1 MEALAV
7 ILTSVLGLGSSLGII
22 TDRVVEGAI
31 RQQVP
36 KIEQLAVRVDNSP
49 NYQLLLGRVDRI
61 RLASR
66 GVYFVPFLRIDTL
79 ELETDRI
86 GIKTTNNK
94 VELLE
99 PLQAAVRVVLK
110 EEDINRAID
119 SPFIRPLFQSIK
131 VDFSGFNPSLGEEEI
146 DIVNPRIYFLTGNKV
161 RVTATL
167 VNRKIDVK
175 PLEISAEVSI
185 EVLSNGNVKLNR
197 VELSVAGVK
206 IPDIL
211 IGNLV
216 RGINQV
222 LDLKQL
228 EAQGIKSRV
237 LKFEVVPGQM
247 QLIGFAQLDRLPSN

>member
-7 ILTSVLGLGSSLGII
+7 ILTGVLGLGSSLGII

-31 RQQVP
+31 RQQIP

-49 NYQLLLGRVDRI
+49 NYQLVQGRIDRVRI
-61 RLASR
+61 ASR

-94 VELLE
+94 TELLE

-110 EEDINRAID
+110 EEDINRALD
-119 SPFIRPLFQSIK
+119 SPVIRPLFQGIK
-131 VDFSGFNPSLGEEEI
+131 VDFSSFNPSLSVEEI
-146 DIVNPRIYFLTGNKV
+146 DIVDPKIYFLTDNKA

-167 VNRKIDVK
+167 VNRKIDVN
-175 PLEISAEVSI
+175 PLEISAEISI
-185 EVLSNGNVKLNR
+185 EVLPNGNVKLNQ
-197 VELSVAGVK
+197 VELNVAGIR

-211 IGNLV
+211 IGNV
-216 RGINQV
+216 IRGINRV

-237 LKFEVVPGQM
+237 LKFEFMGGKM
-247 QLIGFAQLDRLPSN
+247 QLIGFAQLDRLP